1 MGWRCGG
8 AAMAN
13 ADGPYRPAESGGA
26 GEESAAEES
35 AAGGETLLTTN
46 PPLLRP
52 LPIWVP

>member
-1 MGWRCGG
+1 
-8 AAMAN
+8 MAN

-26 GEESAAEES
+26 GEES